1 MPRLK
6 KRVVIV
12 IPARMASTRLT
23 GKPMLDILGKPM
35 IEHVYHRAK
44 LSALASDVVVTTCD
58 DVVYN
63 HIQSIGGNAVM
74 TKDIYDRS
82 TDRIKECVEILEKKG
97 NEIGIVVNVGGD
109 EPMIVPEMIDAAIQ
123 PLLED
128 AELVTSNMVASIGNE
143 EEIKDPN
150 VVKCVFDVHNY
161 AMYFSRESIPSSIKA
176 ANEVVRYKQL
186 SIIPF
191 TRDFLFTY
199 SMLPQTPCERAES
212 VDMMRVL
219 EHGYRIKIVVTEHQT
234 FSVDTE
240 RDYVLV
246 KELMKDDPLFPMYM
260 G

>member
-1 MPRLK
+1 
-6 KRVVIV
+6 
-12 IPARMASTRLT
+12 MASTRLP
-23 GKPMLDILGKPM
+23 GKPMLDIFGKPM
-35 IEHVYHRAK
+35 IEHVYHRSK
-44 LSALASDVVVTTCD
+44 LSNLTSDVVVATCD
-58 DVVYN
+58 EVVYR
-63 HIQSIGGNAVM
+63 HILGIGGKAVM
-74 TKDIYDRS
+74 TKDTYDRS
-82 TDRIKECVEILEKKG
+82 TDRIKECVEILEG
-97 NEIGIVVNVGGD
+97 IGQDIDIVVNVGGD
-109 EPMIVPEMIDAAIQ
+109 EPMIVPEMIDNAIQ
-123 PLLED
+123 PLLDD
-128 AELVTSNMVASIGNE
+128 AELVTSNLIAKIDNKAEFNDS
-143 EEIKDPN
+143 N
-150 VVKCVFDVHNY
+150 VVKCVFDVNNY

-176 ANEVVRYKQL
+176 SDEVIRYKQL

-246 KELMKDDPLFPMYM
+246 KELMKDDPLLPMYM